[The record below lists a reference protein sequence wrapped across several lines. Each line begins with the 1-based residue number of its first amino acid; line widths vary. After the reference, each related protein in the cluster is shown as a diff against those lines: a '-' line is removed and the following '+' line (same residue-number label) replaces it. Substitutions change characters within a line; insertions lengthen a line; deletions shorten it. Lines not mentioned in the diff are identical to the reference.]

1 MADPYDILGIGR
13 SASEKD
19 VKSAYRTL
27 AKELHPDRNK
37 DNPKAAER
45 FSDIT
50 KAYDLLSD
58 KTQRARYDR
67 GEIDLEGN
75 PVNPFGGAGGFGGG
89 RPGAGGGYRSEEF
102 SGFGGGGEEVDLGD
116 LFEGLFGGGR
126 TGPIGG
132 GARGQ
137 GGFGRGAPPPRKGA
151 DMAYRLRVPFID
163 AARLTEQR
171 ITLQDGKTIDLKLPA
186 GVESGTQMRLRG
198 KGEQGPGGAG
208 DAIVTIEIDRH
219 PHFERDGDRIRLD
232 LPITLSEAVRGG
244 KVRVPTVDGPVMLT
258 IKPGTSG
265 GTTMRLS
272 GKGFSRK
279 GGGRGDQLVT
289 IQIVLPDDLDPLA
302 EALKDW
308 TDETN
313 PRADLG
319 V

>member
-13 SASEKD
+13 SASEQEI
-19 VKSAYRTL
+19 KSAYRKL

-37 DNPKAAER
+37 DNPQAAER

-58 KTQRARYDR
+58 KEQRARYDR

-75 PVNPFGGAGGFGGG
+75 PTNPFGGGGFAGARRGGGGTSYTSEDFRGFGG
-89 RPGAGGGYRSEEF
+89 ED
-102 SGFGGGGEEVDLGD
+102 VDLGD

-126 TGPIGG
+126 AGPMGG
-132 GARGQ
+132 RSS
-137 GGFGRGAPPPRKGA
+137 GFGRGTQPPRPKPSKGA
-151 DMAYRLRVPFID
+151 DMAYRLRVPFVD
-163 AARLTEQR
+163 AARGIDQR

-219 PHFERDGDRIRLD
+219 PHFERDGDRVRLD
-232 LPITLSEAVRGG
+232 LPVTLSEAVRGG

-272 GKGFSRK
+272 GKGFTRK

-289 IQIVLPDDLDPLA
+289 IQIVLPEDIGPLA
-302 EALKDW
+302 EALEGW
-308 TDETN
+308 TDSAN
-313 PRADLG
+313 PRAAIG
-319 V
+319 T